1 MISSINLIELSPT
14 LLFYTFQNP
23 LHVDRNIVENE
34 PGKKNRRKKERR
46 KKNRIRNK
54 VVRKYIS
61 PDRRLS
67 IERVRVKF
75 NTNFLSAK
83 CKVNGARWIKGGT
96 ENKIEKN
103 LLVVPIV
110 YHGERERSRE
120 DTVGLTASDT

>member
-34 PGKKNRRKKERR
+34 PEKKNRRKKERR

>member
-34 PGKKNRRKKERR
+34 PEKEEQEKERR

-103 LLVVPIV
+103 LLVVSIV

-120 DTVGLTASDT
+120 DTAGLTASDT

>member
-23 LHVDRNIVENE
+23 LHVDRNIVKNE
-34 PGKKNRRKKERR
+34 PEKEEQEKERR

-120 DTVGLTASDT
+120 DTDGLTASDT

>member
-34 PGKKNRRKKERR
+34 PEKKNRRKKERR

-83 CKVNGARWIKGGT
+83 CKVNGARWIKGGM

-120 DTVGLTASDT
+120 DTAGLTASDT